1 MEVWNGYET
10 TDLNEPALALW
21 QSLLVQGHRMTAIGG
36 SDTHNPPSMIGKPTT
51 LVKASTLSQ
60 AAISEA
66 IRNHRVYIVDDPSME
81 VDFTVQQGGAVLAQI
96 GDVVGAESFEE
107 GGEVEA
113 TLVVSGFE
121 QGNTTACFVSEEG
134 YVRNETVGGE
144 VITLPVEAG
153 SRFLR
158 VELRNSTNSLVG
170 MTNPIYFE

>member
-36 SDTHNPPSMIGKPTT
+36 SDTHHPPSLIGKPTT

-60 AAISEA
+60 AAIAES
-66 IRNHRVYIVDDPSME
+66 IRRHRVYIVDDPSME
-81 VDFTVQQGGAVLAQI
+81 IDFTVQGEDGVLAQI
-96 GDVVGAESFEE
+96 GET
-107 GGEVEA
+107 VEA
-113 TLVVSGFE
+113 EHFEGEARAKLAVRGFE

-134 YVRNETVGGE
+134 YVRNETVAGE
-144 VITLPVEAG
+144 AITLPVEAG